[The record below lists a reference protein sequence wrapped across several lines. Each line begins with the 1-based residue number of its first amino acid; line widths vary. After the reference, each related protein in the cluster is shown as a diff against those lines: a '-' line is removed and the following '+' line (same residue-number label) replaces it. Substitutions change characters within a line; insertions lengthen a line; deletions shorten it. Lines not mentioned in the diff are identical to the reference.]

1 MVKYLLKMKKYIYIS
16 LFTFTMAFTAC
27 SSLDESGVAESVPV
41 DGQNIRLHATIK
53 SGTRM
58 EVPSDI
64 KTDWENGDMIF
75 MILDGG
81 DGNKAIKA
89 TYDGSKWSFAEWYN
103 KAGMPDFKSEGGSV
117 TFAMSGENLN
127 LSSDAPSNYAPSK
140 TTARQLTNYTG
151 AGKKVGDIMSTYSGT
166 YTVSDKGIVDIY
178 LNFERPMAKI
188 HIKGVYASARQI
200 RNHIEGK
207 IPSGI
212 DNAAG
217 TNANYNKAVSMTL
230 KEISRYMPASKEFR
244 DVNMGNNLKGGFNN
258 MVFETRKED
267 AQIIDA
273 VYYGTMEPDE
283 NGDLTIV
290 LCTSATT
297 YTGIQ
302 ANEELGSGGMKAYWR
317 KFPGKSINPG
327 DNIYIYGPMSEE
339 EATLWHSQAITGEV
353 EFNRTS
359 LDWAENDKFELKAYY
374 KWKTP
379 APSNRTL
386 TYEVD
391 NPNVITVS
399 DDGKTLY
406 THNIGSSKVTATTVD
421 GKSASMTVNVKNVA
435 DLVDET
441 KSKWGT
447 SLSTTYRIGWEFV
460 NTTTV
465 DLVVTR
471 VAMMVGDEE
480 VEHAEGLSVLA
491 RLSGGSAQGELQIKE
506 ANVPNLST
514 SKLRITYTYDGKEY
528 FKDIPFTGPKN

>member
-75 MILDGG
+75 MFIDGG
-81 DGNKAIKA
+81 DGNKGFKA
-89 TYDGSKWSFAEWYN
+89 TYNSGKWDFTEWFKNGGKQDFKPEGGKISFA
-103 KAGMPDFKSEGGSV
+103 M
-117 TFAMSGENLN
+117 TGENLN
-127 LSSDAPSNYAPSK
+127 LSAK
-140 TTARQLTNYTG
+140 TPADFGPTKTALQILTNYTG
-151 AGKKVGDIMSTYSGT
+151 AGKKVGDIMFTNAGT
-166 YTVSDKGIVDIY
+166 YTVDEKGVVDIY
-178 LNFERPMAKI
+178 LQLERPMAKI
-188 HIKGVYASARQI
+188 HIKGAWVTAPQI
-200 RNHIEGK
+200 RNHVEGTK
-207 IPSGI
+207 PAGT
-212 DNAAG
+212 DNTAG
-217 TNANYNKAVSMTL
+217 TNANYNKAKTMTL
-230 KEISRYMPASKEFR
+230 NQIIRYDPSTQTFR
-244 DVNMGNNLKGGFNN
+244 DAMVANN
-258 MVFETRKED
+258 MNGTANMETDKCYD
-267 AQIIDA
+267 DVQIMDV
-273 VYYGTMEPDE
+273 VYYGTMDADE
-283 NGDLTIV
+283 NGDITIV
-290 LCTSATT
+290 MCKDARQ
-297 YTGIQ
+297 YPGIQ
-302 ANEELGSGGMKAYWR
+302 ANEALGPSGQQAYWR

-339 EATLWHSQAITGEV
+339 EATLWHSQAITGKVYFPEPSI
-353 EFNRTS
+353 E
-359 LDWAENDKFELKAYY
+359 WAENDKLELKAYY
-374 KWKTP
+374 KWETP

-386 TYEVD
+386 IFEVGD
-391 NPNVITVS
+391 PSVITVS
-399 DDGKTLY
+399 EDGNTLY
-406 THNIGSSKVTATTVD
+406 THGVGSSTVTATTAD
-421 GKSASMTVNVKNVA
+421 GESATMTVNVKNVA